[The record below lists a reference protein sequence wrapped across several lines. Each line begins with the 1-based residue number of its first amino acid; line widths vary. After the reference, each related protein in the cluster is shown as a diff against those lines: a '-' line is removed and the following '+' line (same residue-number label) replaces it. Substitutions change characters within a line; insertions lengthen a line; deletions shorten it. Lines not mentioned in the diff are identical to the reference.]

1 MTLSNSDF
9 NNMSVGCNEVLNSF
23 VLLIEGNIEP
33 LQISMIEVHL
43 STCPACEAELAHEQ
57 AVRQLMQEVLRRS
70 CDEKAPADL
79 HDAIYRQIHAQMTGT
94 FTEVITQYS
103 MTEVSIEIDEFG
115 QVEHREVTIEHTEE
129 ILFLNQGTSN
139 NNRSGG
145 DGVVDDRVAEDDL
158 DGRNNPDGAGR

>member
-9 NNMSVGCNEVLNSF
+9 NNMGVGCNEVLNSF

-33 LQISMIEVHL
+33 LQINMIEVHI

-57 AVRQLMQEVLRRS
+57 AMRQLMQDVLRRS

-79 HDAIYRQIHAQMTGT
+79 HDAIYRQIHGQMTGT
-94 FTEVITQYS
+94 VTEVITQHS

-115 QVEHREVTIEHTEE
+115 QIELREVTIEHTEE
-129 ILFLNQGTSN
+129 ILFLNPGVPNSN
-139 NNRSGG
+139 RPAA
-145 DGVVDDRVAEDDL
+145 DGAADDQL
-158 DGRNNPDGAGR
+158 DGRNNPDGTGR